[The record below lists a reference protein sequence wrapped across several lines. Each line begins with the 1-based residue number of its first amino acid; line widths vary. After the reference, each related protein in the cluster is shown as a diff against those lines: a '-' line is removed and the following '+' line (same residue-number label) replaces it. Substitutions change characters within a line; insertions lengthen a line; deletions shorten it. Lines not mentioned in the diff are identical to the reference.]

1 MISKNPKLQYKML
14 FKEERKEKFILFTVG
29 SGQLVTESGG
39 NSLVSAPSTG
49 GFQAWV
55 LVSCLELLAS
65 GNVSTGL
72 CNSPDMYFGVSKY
85 FPNFLIRQNIAQ
97 APLEK
102 NSILKKSLGRTLSGE
117 SMRRVSLT
125 VGAVSHT

>member
-1 MISKNPKLQYKML
+1 MP
-14 FKEERKEKFILFTVG
+14 FKKEKKETLTLFTVG
-29 SGQLVTESGG
+29 SGQLVVEFGG

-49 GFQAWV
+49 GFQARA
-55 LVSCLELLAS
+55 LVSCPELLAS
-65 GNVSTGL
+65 GNISTGL

-102 NSILKKSLGRTLSGE
+102 NSILKKSLGKTLSGE
-117 SMRRVSLT
+117 SMRRILLT
-125 VGAVSHT
+125 LGAFSHT

>member
-1 MISKNPKLQYKML
+1 MAE
-14 FKEERKEKFILFTVG
+14 F
-29 SGQLVTESGG
+29 GG
-39 NSLVSAPSTG
+39 NSLVSAPSTH
-49 GFQAWV
+49 GFQAQA
-55 LVSCLELLAS
+55 LVSYLELLAS

-72 CNSPDMYFGVSKY
+72 CNSPDTYFGVSKY
-85 FPNFLIRQNIAQ
+85 FPNFLIRQNIAE

-102 NSILKKSLGRTLSGE
+102 NSILKKSLGKTLSGE

>member
-1 MISKNPKLQYKML
+1 MP
-14 FKEERKEKFILFTVG
+14 FKKERKGKFTLFTVR
-29 SGQLVTESGG
+29 SGQLVAEFGG

-49 GFQAWV
+49 GFQARA
-55 LVSCLELLAS
+55 LVSYLELLAS

-85 FPNFLIRQNIAQ
+85 FTNFLIRKNIAQ

-102 NSILKKSLGRTLSGE
+102 NSILKKSLGKTLSGE
-117 SMRRVSLT
+117 SMGRVLLT
-125 VGAVSHT
+125 LGAFSHT